1 MYFLTSFAVSG
12 PIRLPISKK
21 ATSRE
26 EPGPLHELLEIFDLC
41 GNGAVLKDDFN
52 NIL

>member
-12 PIRLPISKK
+12 PIRLSMSKK

-26 EPGPLHELLEIFDLC
+26 EPGSLNELLEIFDRC

-52 NIL
+52 NT